1 MAVGIRKR
9 LPPGKTVKPVRK
21 PSTIPVLR
29 KNIIRP
35 HAAISSSQYSWC
47 SPPRTS
53 LILIRGGCQ
62 LMPLNCRSPYWLPRS
77 IYLYA
82 ELAESRRI
90 SGTHR
95 HQFEFL
101 KRCAVSVPLG
111 LTPENL
117 VPAEE

>member
-1 MAVGIRKR
+1 
-9 LPPGKTVKPVRK
+9 
-21 PSTIPVLR
+21 
-29 KNIIRP
+29 
-35 HAAISSSQYSWC
+35 
-47 SPPRTS
+47 
-53 LILIRGGCQ
+53 
-62 LMPLNCRSPYWLPRS
+62 MPLNCRSPYWLPRS

-117 VPAEE
+117 VPAEECLFAPSKITAACRRNADGGSHKLIG